1 MNIKFSRITLALM
14 ASVSFSS
21 LANNVISGSEVIADA
36 DIIVN
41 ADSLVSVT
49 ITPIDGLTVEDINKG
64 AQTKV
69 ATLGLTSSNSASNYA
84 VRMVNP
90 NPEYPYCTVAVGTNN
105 SNNSAEFCLGGDSD
119 FNFIYNG
126 NTYYNVS
133 SGTGYLRAG
142 NDNRAKYKVGP
153 DTYKVRM
160 ELVKYTL

>member
-1 MNIKFSRITLALM
+1 MNIKFSRIALALI

-21 LANNVISGSEVIADA
+21 LANNVLSGSEVIADA

-41 ADSLVSVT
+41 ADSLVSVM

-69 ATLGLTSSNSASNYA
+69 ATLSLTSSNSASNYA

-105 SNNSAEFCLGGDSD
+105 SNNSAEFCLGGDSG
-119 FNFIYNG
+119 FNFVHNG
-126 NTYYNVS
+126 NTYYKVS

-142 NDNRAKYKVGP
+142 NDNRAKYKVGA